1 MLAVGEEERPMTAP
15 VADVTGDVTSP
26 VDKNLIRVRH
36 SSAHVLAQAVR
47 EYFGE
52 FGSVHLGVGPATAE
66 GFYYDF
72 ELPRPATEADLTKI
86 ESRMKEIIREGV
98 EFRRRELTAD
108 EARGLFKDEPFKLE
122 LIEGILSGS
131 IDEDA
136 GSSGQGANI
145 PQLSAYEHSTFVD
158 LCKGPHVTTSND
170 IDPEAVKLLSVAGA
184 YWRGDE
190 HRPML
195 QRIYGTAW
203 SNPEDLK
210 QYLWR
215 IEEAEKR
222 DHRRLGRELEL
233 FHLEPTAP
241 GMPYWLPN
249 GMKLLNK
256 LLEFWRE
263 EHEQRGYQ
271 EVASPLINEK
281 SLWET
286 SGHWSH
292 YQDNM
297 FVIPVTDNVTYGVKP
312 MNCPNAMVLYRLKSR
327 SYRELPLRLS
337 DCDILHRHERSG
349 TLHGL
354 LRVQK
359 FMQDDAHIF
368 LEPDQIKDE
377 YERIFDICDRFYSIF
392 QLEYRLRL
400 GTRPADFVGEVETW
414 DRAELE
420 LREILERRVGA
431 GNYLIEDGGGAFYGP
446 KIDIMMYDA
455 LGRGWQMGTIQL
467 DFQLPARFGCTYADR
482 DGSRK
487 TPVVV
492 HRVIYGSL
500 ERFIGILIEHTAGRF
515 PLWIAP
521 VQAIIVP
528 VSRDQLAYAHSVAA
542 ILREDR
548 IRVQVAEEDASLSA
562 KVRAAQAQK
571 VPFVLVLGKREQEN
585 SLISYR
591 LPSGQQANSVELDKF
606 RDHVAGLVARKAF
619 SVE

>member
-1 MLAVGEEERPMTAP
+1 MTTS
-15 VADVTGDVTSP
+15 VGDVAGDVAPSV
-26 VDKNLIRVRH
+26 VDRLVRIRH
-36 SSAHVLAQAVR
+36 SSAHILAQAVR
-47 EYFGE
+47 EHFGE
-52 FGSVHLGVGPATAE
+52 LGPVHLGVGPATAE

-72 ELPRPATEADLTKI
+72 ELPRPATEADLAQI

-98 EFRRRELTAD
+98 EFHRRELTPT
-108 EARGLFKDEPFKLE
+108 EARELFKGEPFKIE
-122 LIEGILSGS
+122 LIDGILNGS

-136 GSSGQGANI
+136 GSGGAVRHD
-145 PQLSAYEHSTFVD
+145 PELSAYQHSTFVD
-158 LCKGPHVTTSND
+158 LCKGPHVATSRD
-170 IDPEAVKLLSVAGA
+170 IDPDAVKLLSVAGA

-190 HRPML
+190 RRPML

-203 SNPEDLK
+203 ENSDDLK
-210 QYLWR
+210 QHLWR

-249 GMKLLNK
+249 GMKLLNN

-271 EVASPLINEK
+271 EVSSPLINEK

-286 SGHWSH
+286 SGHWGH
-292 YQDNM
+292 YRDNM
-297 FVIPVTDNVTYGVKP
+297 FVIPVSENVTYGVKP

-327 SYRELPLRLS
+327 SYRDLPLRLS

-359 FMQDDAHIF
+359 FMQDDAHVF
-368 LEPDQIKDE
+368 LEPDQIRDE

-400 GTRPADFVGEVETW
+400 GTRPDDFVGEVETW
-414 DRAELE
+414 NRAERE

-431 GNYLIEDGGGAFYGP
+431 GNYLVEEGGGAFYGP

-467 DFQLPARFGCTYADR
+467 DFQLPARFECTYTDR

-515 PLWIAP
+515 PLWISP
-521 VQAIIVP
+521 VQMIVVP
-528 VSRDQLAYAHSVAA
+528 VNKDQLEYAHSVAA
-542 ILREDR
+542 TLRQDR
-548 IRVQVAEEDASLSA
+548 IRVRVVEDDASLSA

-571 VPFVLVLGKREQEN
+571 VPFVLVLGRREEEN

-591 LPSGQQANSVELDKF
+591 LPSGQQRNGVELDKF
-606 RDHVAGLVARKAF
+606 REHVRGLVATKAF